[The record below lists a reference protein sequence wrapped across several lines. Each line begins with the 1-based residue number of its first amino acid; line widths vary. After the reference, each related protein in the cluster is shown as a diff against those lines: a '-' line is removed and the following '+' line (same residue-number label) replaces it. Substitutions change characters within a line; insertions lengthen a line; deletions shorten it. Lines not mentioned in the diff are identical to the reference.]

1 MWPTRAEV
9 TWTDSFLDV
18 WLDQVLEDAI
28 GFAGSKAIRRV
39 IGLAKVS
46 DIETLPHPEH
56 VRAAAM
62 VLGTAT
68 VWIKLRKSMD
78 SVAAADDVF
87 AVISTAVARDGIH
100 AAYQVM

>member
-1 MWPTRAEV
+1 
-9 TWTDSFLDV
+9 
-18 WLDQVLEDAI
+18 
-28 GFAGSKAIRRV
+28 
-39 IGLAKVS
+39 
-46 DIETLPHPEH
+46 
-56 VRAAAM
+56 M
-62 VLGTAT
+62 VLGTAS